1 MAVKPNL
8 LTTKNLDNDTSTLF
22 INRTKNGLA
31 ATGLLPFDPVSD
43 KNPRSYPCSTASL
56 CVGRPDGKPEPIT
69 ILCFQS
75 FIKAYHV
82 LLPVHNTYKRLLLFL
97 VIFSSRVA
105 TAQIV
110 EQPDPLRPS
119 TPDSTAADSTATTPG
134 STLPKPTTP
143 QRIVRYR
150 LAADGTVTA
159 GNINRTLLQLAGSVD
174 YELSN
179 LFKLSSNP
187 SFVYGRQSGILAERE
202 WFGDFRTTYRPE
214 KRLYYLGFGSFE
226 RSNLRKI
233 DRRWTVAAGAGYK
246 LLNRKRAYISLTNV
260 LLNEYTD
267 FVELNDINIYRN
279 STRLFGEYT
288 FDNDRW
294 TVTHTAFYQP
304 ALGVPNIRWNASLS
318 VQVKLTAVVS
328 LRTTLANAYESVVVP
343 GRQNNDLRF
352 TAGLVYERK

>member
-1 MAVKPNL
+1 MLHVL
-8 LTTKNLDNDTSTLF
+8 HEQTTTFLTLRAFMKT
-22 INRTKNGLA
+22 
-31 ATGLLPFDPVSD
+31 
-43 KNPRSYPCSTASL
+43 
-56 CVGRPDGKPEPIT
+56 
-69 ILCFQS
+69 
-75 FIKAYHV
+75 YHV
-82 LLPVHNTYKRLLLFL
+82 HLPVHNTYKRLFLFL
-97 VIFSSRVA
+97 GIFSNSVA

-119 TPDSTAADSTATTPG
+119 TSDSTQTNTITDSTTANPG
-134 STLPKPTTP
+134 NARPQSTVSQHPT
-143 QRIVRYR
+143 VRYR

-159 GNINRTLLQLAGSVD
+159 GNVNRTLLQLAGSVD

-246 LLNRKRAYISLTNV
+246 ILNRKRAYISLTNV

-267 FVELNDINIYRN
+267 FVELSDINIYRN

-288 FDNDRW
+288 FDHDRW
-294 TVTHTAFYQP
+294 TITHTAFYQP
-304 ALGVPNIRWNASLS
+304 ALGVSNIRWNASLS
-318 VQVKLTAVVS
+318 VQIKLTAVVS

-352 TAGLVYERK
+352 TAGLVYERN